1 MARNPRSIAEA
12 GAALPAG
19 ADAERFAGYGVMGQP
34 FASGHYLAFRHFAA
48 SSVGPGYASV
58 WHRDPAG
65 DWVIYSSVSPRES
78 CARYYSSALAQARVA
93 QIAVEWTGPF
103 GLTVQV
109 PDELEWDIELGRSPA
124 TVVMTGLGSVMP
136 AALWRNPGVLASM
149 SRVAGPAL
157 GVGRVRLS
165 GTTPNGQWFRTNPRM
180 LWTVERT
187 VARIGGV
194 DIGPPGPLP
203 EQTGLGDFRLPQ
215 RGMFAVGEAYFEPYD
230 AARHRAAS
238 SGLD

>member
-12 GAALPAG
+12 GGALPAG

-109 PDELEWDIELGRSPA
+109 PGELEWDIELGRSPA

-157 GVGRVRLS
+157 GVGRVRLW
-165 GTTPNGQWFRTNPRM
+165 GGPPPPAGVGAHPPRV
-180 LWTVERT
+180 WGGGGAQGPEGG
-187 VARIGGV
+187 GGV
-194 DIGPPGPLP
+194 GPPPRRDP
-203 EQTGLGDFRLPQ
+203 P
-215 RGMFAVGEAYFEPYD
+215 
-230 AARHRAAS
+230 
-238 SGLD
+238 